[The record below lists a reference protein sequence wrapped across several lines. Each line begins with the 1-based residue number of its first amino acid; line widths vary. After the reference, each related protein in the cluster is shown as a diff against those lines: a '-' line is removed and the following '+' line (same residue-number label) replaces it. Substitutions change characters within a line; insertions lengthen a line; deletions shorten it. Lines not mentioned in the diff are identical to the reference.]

1 MLFFTNLWASMI
13 SAYRKFKW
21 FFPVVAI
28 FFALAMAGTTAAKKA
43 APKNQCVV
51 CHTSGA
57 KLIKLTRDLHK
68 NDPKAESLSEGP
80 G

>member
-1 MLFFTNLWASMI
+1 MVLS
-13 SAYRKFKW
+13 
-21 FFPVVAI
+21 PVLALV
-28 FFALAMAGTTAAKKA
+28 FALAMAGTTAAKKS
-43 APKNQCVV
+43 PSKNECLA

-57 KLIKLTRDLHK
+57 KLIKLTRELHK